1 MRKLKI
7 FLKEGRTVI
16 TIKIEENPA
25 EALSE
30 MKKAPNDSFS
40 VMTVRERGELLGL
53 GIMRF
58 FDKFVVLEEICM
70 KDEFKSFDMEYGL
83 VKSMLNAVDL
93 KGVRYA
99 VTNGF
104 EDEKLAPALRF
115 KSVGD
120 FENEMPDFGA
130 WKYYL
135 NLDGY
140 FVSNC

>member
-1 MRKLKI
+1 M
-7 FLKEGRTVI
+7 I

-30 MKKAPNDSFS
+30 MKMAPSGSFS

-58 FDKFVVLEEICM
+58 PGEFAVLEEICM

-83 VKSMLNAVDL
+83 AKSMLNAIDL
-93 KGVRYA
+93 KGVRYV

-104 EDEKLAPALRF
+104 DDEKLAPALRF
-115 KSVGD
+115 KPVCD
-120 FENEMPDFGA
+120 CENKTPDFGD

-135 NLDGY
+135 NLDRY
-140 FVSNC
+140 FTSNC